1 MRHVLVAI
9 VICGGLVA
17 GCGSDGGDASNSSDQ
32 QQAADVAKRYL
43 QAVVARDWKA
53 ACETRTRKERTELSR
68 LGGSCARALAAAF
81 AGKQVTLFE
90 GARVGDVRI
99 DGSKAGID
107 VLQPGQ
113 DEPVITLVAV
123 REGATWR
130 LEDVPDAQA
139 P

>member
-9 VICGGLVA
+9 VVCGGLLA
-17 GCGSDGGDASNSSDQ
+17 GCGSDGGDASNSSDR
-32 QQAADVAKRYL
+32 QQAADVAERYL
-43 QAVVARDWKA
+43 QAVTTKDWSA
-53 ACETRTRKERTELSR
+53 ACETRTRTERAELSR

-113 DEPVITLVAV
+113 DEPAVTLVAV
-123 REGATWR
+123 KEGATWR
-130 LEDVPDAQA
+130 LEDVPDTQA